1 MINRE
6 LMKENNEIIQK
17 ERVLPFKK
25 VEELLSVNAKLRALL
40 TLRSPKNTKQESI
53 LVTEAFPTSTTKDPS
68 FVQVTQTSRDPV
80 AESQQPSTRN
90 EYTEEIEALKLKIAG
105 LEHQNEDLKKKVQAA
120 QASNFLLKSLETKLK
135 KSEEQN
141 AQLRSQAE
149 QSAAELAK
157 LKAELAENKEIEK
170 EVSLLKAEFAKK
182 DEEIRSFKEYIY
194 KTQALLSQ
202 MEELQ
207 RDRDIFEKVI
217 DERDEE
223 IQALKQKI
231 DSLEPL
237 TKENKLLK
245 QRYFLV
251 RTASELL
258 RNRIEE
264 QHVMMDKM
272 QKLVNTDELLDVE
285 IDYRKLAAERDVLA
299 AQNERMK
306 KPIKEKV
313 LKLDLLKLKLSAEL
327 EEVENLKNSIRHL
340 DESQVI
346 SKFGH
351 SPLKTPMGQES
362 GRSRDELVKTL
373 EQRSSTMRNLH
384 NRWKDV
390 ETIKIQLDDMNRELE
405 RVKSEENLDTNPVGS
420 DSFSARVMQ
429 ARLV

>member
-1 MINRE
+1 
-6 LMKENNEIIQK
+6 
-17 ERVLPFKK
+17 
-25 VEELLSVNAKLRALL
+25 
-40 TLRSPKNTKQESI
+40 
-53 LVTEAFPTSTTKDPS
+53 
-68 FVQVTQTSRDPV
+68 
-80 AESQQPSTRN
+80 
-90 EYTEEIEALKLKIAG
+90 
-105 LEHQNEDLKKKVQAA
+105 
-120 QASNFLLKSLETKLK
+120 
-135 KSEEQN
+135 
-141 AQLRSQAE
+141 
-149 QSAAELAK
+149 
-157 LKAELAENKEIEK
+157 
-170 EVSLLKAEFAKK
+170 
-182 DEEIRSFKEYIY
+182 
-194 KTQALLSQ
+194 